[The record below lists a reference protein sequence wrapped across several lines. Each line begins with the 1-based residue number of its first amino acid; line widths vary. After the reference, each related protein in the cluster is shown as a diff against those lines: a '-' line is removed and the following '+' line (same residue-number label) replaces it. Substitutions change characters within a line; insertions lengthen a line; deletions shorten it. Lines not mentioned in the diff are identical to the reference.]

1 MELNLKELRK
11 AARYSQQT
19 LSNASGVSRES
30 IARYELGLQVPTLE
44 SAARIASVLGCTVDD
59 LLKDNTREETR

>member
-1 MELNLKELRK
+1 MKLNLKELRK

-44 SAARIASVLGCTVDD
+44 SAVRIASVLGCTVDD
-59 LLKDNTREETR
+59 LLKDNTREA

>member
-1 MELNLKELRK
+1 MKLNLKELRK

-44 SAARIASVLGCTVDD
+44 SAVRIASVLGCTVDD
-59 LLKDNTREETR
+59 LLKGNTREA